1 MYRFLDRALWEID
14 EPYRFLVAS
23 VRLWVQRVRA
33 GQCPCVALAPGF
45 TYLHVEGALR
55 DFTVAMAVLDRNALT
70 TLRFGQR
77 GALAVLEDE
86 ARILA
91 LFEAALSGECD
102 RVRRI
107 AATLVTDGAVASL
120 TTAVG
125 WVALHLAQGV
135 IEERDR

>member
-14 EPYRFLVAS
+14 EPYRFLVAAM
-23 VRLWVQRVRA
+23 RLWVQRTRA

-55 DFTVAMAVLDRNALT
+55 DFSVAMGTLDRNALT

-77 GALAVLEDE
+77 GGLAVLEDE

-91 LFEAALSGECD
+91 LFEMALAGEPE

-107 AATLVTDGAVASL
+107 AATLVTEGAVACL
-120 TTAVG
+120 TTAVE